1 MSSIGPES
9 DPVAAFS
16 RVPLAGDPGPQMQ
29 LGIDVGGTSIKGA
42 IVDLRSGQLAAPIHN
57 VQTPDAATP
66 EQVAVLVR
74 QIAAA
79 EDWADGVGIALPGV
93 IAGSH
98 LRHAPNLS
106 ASWEVSGALDCLRS
120 ESNGAAVLINDA
132 DAAGLAE
139 LLYGSSELT
148 DDGLTVVLTFGT
160 GIGSALLH
168 KRGLIRDSELG
179 GIANQA
185 GRFEDVASGR
195 AISADDLT
203 PAQWAER
210 AQPYFD
216 QLESLLN
223 PARWVLGG
231 GITEKFQQYAS
242 RLKLSQPVS
251 PAHLG
256 IHAGIVGAAAA
267 AGRLAP

>member
-1 MSSIGPES
+1 MSPRDAAGPI
-9 DPVAAFS
+9 PH
-16 RVPLAGDPGPQMQ
+16 

-42 IVDLRSGQLAAPIHN
+42 IVDLRTGLLAGPISIL
-57 VQTPDAATP
+57 QTPDAATP
-66 EQVAVLVR
+66 EQVATLVR
-74 QIAAA
+74 RIAAEQA
-79 EDWADGVGIALPGV
+79 WAGDVGIALPGV
-93 IAGSH
+93 IAASR

-106 ASWEVSGALDCLRS
+106 EAWGREGALDSLRAPAS
-120 ESNGAAVLINDA
+120 AGAVLINDA

-139 LLYGSSELT
+139 LTYGLGQHNG
-148 DDGLTVVLTFGT
+148 DGLTVVLTFGT

-168 KRGLIRDSELG
+168 DGVLIKNTELG
-179 GIANQA
+179 GVESAA

-195 AISADDLT
+195 AISDEGLS
-203 PAQWAER
+203 PSQWAER

-223 PARWVLGG
+223 PSRWVLGG
-231 GITEKFQQYAS
+231 GLTENFLQYAS
-242 RLKLSQPVS
+242 RLVLSKPLS

-267 AGRLAP
+267 AGCVVPPIETQAAP